1 MKSKQ
6 RESGFA
12 AHFTLAQTVRR
23 LLQPRSGQP

>member
-23 LLQPRSGQP
+23 LL